1 MHTRPKPE
9 KITALLQAA
18 VTLVGSEA
26 KLGKATGFSQNAIWH
41 AKSKGRVT
49 AEMALKIDQATGGAV
64 SKHRLRPDLYG
75 LDPDQAAS

>member
-1 MHTRPKPE
+1 MQTRPKPE

-41 AKSKGRVT
+41 AKTQGRVS
-49 AEMALKIDQATGGAV
+49 AEMAAAIDRATGGAV

-75 LDPDQAAS
+75 TSPEQAAA